1 MFKGTFEEISEIA
14 SKKYDQKAK
23 NELEK
28 QLNFYTSKYPT
39 EEIKQLGLPQVLM
52 FLSSTAA
59 RSNKHKII
67 ESSDVT
73 EAFAFLRYILSRD
86 FVSKILDENMINIGL
101 PLSERLSTRFSDLIK
116 VKGDMKTKNNLDGKV
131 SRLISFM
138 QEQKLNQKHI
148 NRIEV
153 EIKATILLISRL
165 IAVSRLK
172 VDNKVLSTDIDT
184 SYDLVRYL
192 MFKLDTLQFKILRD
206 LYQIDNEKI
215 WSTFS
220 SITFDQSTHDHL
232 SSTAYARW
240 ESSLP
245 ETFDSLKKHI
255 NCSARPFLSAIHGFC
270 EIYGARKSITR
281 VGSEE
286 LLYILEDFE
295 KMIFGNFNPIDA
307 EEKITEIVFTKKAL
321 DLLSSISKW
330 IQAII
335 VQRFGKDEYVF
346 KFSSSIP
353 RQMSLI
359 LFISI
364 IERIKN
370 NDAKINTIHI
380 ANAIN
385 KWTKQL
391 SLLIIKSKEF

>member
-1 MFKGTFEEISEIA
+1 MFKGTFEDISEIA

-23 NELEK
+23 NELER
-28 QLNFYTSKYPT
+28 QLNFYTSKYSA

-59 RSNKHKII
+59 KSNKHKII
-67 ESSDVT
+67 ESSDVI

-86 FVSKILDENMINIGL
+86 FISKILDENSINIGL
-101 PLSERLSTRFSDLIK
+101 PLSEKLSTRFSDLIK
-116 VKGDMKTKNNLDGKV
+116 IKGDMKTKNNLNGKV
-131 SRLISFM
+131 SRLISFL
-138 QEQKLNQKHI
+138 QEQKFNQKHI
-148 NRIEV
+148 NRIEI

-172 VDNKVLSTDIDT
+172 TDNKVLSSDIDT

-192 MFKLDTLQFKILRD
+192 MFKLDNLHFKILRD

-215 WSTFS
+215 WNAFS

-240 ESSLP
+240 ESALP
-245 ETFDSLKKHI
+245 ETFESLKKHI
-255 NCSARPFLSAIHGFC
+255 NCSTRPFLGAIHGFC
-270 EIYGARKSITR
+270 EIYGAKKSITR

-295 KMIFGNFNPIDA
+295 KTIFGNFNPIDA
-307 EEKITEIVFTKKAL
+307 EERITDIVFTKSAL
-321 DLLSSISKW
+321 DLLSSVSKW

-335 VQRFGKDEYVF
+335 IQRFGKDEYVF
-346 KFSSSIP
+346 RFSSTIQ
-353 RQMSLI
+353 RQISLL

-364 IERIKN
+364 IEQIKS
-370 NDAKINTIHI
+370 NDAKINTNHI
-380 ANAIN
+380 ATAIN

-391 SLLIIKSKEF
+391 SLLILKKEQF